1 MSSLGS
7 KVILP
12 RQKLQ
17 LARFAL
23 MQKLGR
29 LRFDPHDFEVTR
41 ITVAIP
47 SLEPIFDN
55 YRIVHISD
63 IHLGQWLSPA
73 RLDGVVG
80 VVNALEPDVVAI
92 TGDFVSF
99 VVDPF
104 VDELSNALRNLR
116 SKDATLVVM
125 GNHDHWMNAEK
136 VRKALQQSGVLE
148 LRNDVYTVTRKDAL
162 LHFAGVDDV
171 TVREDR
177 LDLVLKKLPSVGP
190 AVLLVHEPDFA
201 DISSATGRFALQLSG
216 HSHGGQIVLPVVG
229 PPIRG
234 SYCKKYP
241 LGRYQV
247 GDMVLYTNRGL
258 GANTFWIRI
267 NCPPEITVVTLK
279 SAS

>member
-1 MSSLGS
+1 M
-7 KVILP
+7 P

-47 SLEPIFDN
+47 TLEPIFDN

-63 IHLGQWLSPA
+63 IHLGQWLSPV

-80 VVNALEPDVVAI
+80 IVNALEADVVAI

-104 VDELSNALRNLR
+104 VDELSNALSNLR
-116 SKDATLVVM
+116 PKDATLAVM
-125 GNHDHWMNAEK
+125 GNHDHWMNPEK
-136 VRKALQQSGVLE
+136 VRKALEQSGVIE

-162 LHFAGVDDV
+162 LYFAGVDDV
-171 TVREDR
+171 TVGADR
-177 LDLVLKKLPSVGP
+177 LDLILEKLPSVGP

-247 GDMVLYTNRGL
+247 GDMVVYTNRGL

-267 NCPPEITVVTLK
+267 NCPPEITVITLK
-279 SAS
+279 STS

>member
-47 SLEPIFDN
+47 TLKPIFDN

-63 IHLGQWLSPA
+63 IHLGQWLSSA

-80 VVNALEPDVVAI
+80 IVNALEADVVAI

-104 VDELSNALRNLR
+104 VDELSNALSNLR
-116 SKDATLVVM
+116 PKDATLAVM

-136 VRKALQQSGVLE
+136 VRKALEQSGAIE
-148 LRNDVYTVTRKDAL
+148 LRNDVYTVRRKDAL
-162 LHFAGVDDV
+162 LQFAGVDDV
-171 TVREDR
+171 TVGEDR
-177 LDLVLKKLPSVGP
+177 LDLVLEKLPSAGP

-247 GDMVLYTNRGL
+247 GDMVVYTNRGL

-279 SAS
+279 STS

>member
-104 VDELSNALRNLR
+104 VDELSNALSNLR
-116 SKDATLVVM
+116 PKDATLAVM

-201 DISSATGRFALQLSG
+201 DISSASGRFALQLSG

>member
-247 GDMVLYTNRGL
+247 GDMVVYTNRGL

-279 SAS
+279 STS